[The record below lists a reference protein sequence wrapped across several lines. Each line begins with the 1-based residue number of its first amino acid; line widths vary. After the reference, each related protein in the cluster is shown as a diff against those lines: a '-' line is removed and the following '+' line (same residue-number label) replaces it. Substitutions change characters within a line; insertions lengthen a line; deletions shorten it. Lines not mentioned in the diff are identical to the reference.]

1 MKPSIDYPSPP
12 KLPLYPLVIPSFCP
26 SHPYSVPQAIND
38 NCCHYNLDFLE
49 LYMGRIIQCIP
60 FHYDTSLRD

>member
-26 SHPYSVPQAIND
+26 YHPYSVPQAITEIYR
-38 NCCHYNLDFLE
+38 HYNLDFLE
-49 LYMGRIIQCIP
+49 LYIVEYM
-60 FHYDTSLRD
+60 YM